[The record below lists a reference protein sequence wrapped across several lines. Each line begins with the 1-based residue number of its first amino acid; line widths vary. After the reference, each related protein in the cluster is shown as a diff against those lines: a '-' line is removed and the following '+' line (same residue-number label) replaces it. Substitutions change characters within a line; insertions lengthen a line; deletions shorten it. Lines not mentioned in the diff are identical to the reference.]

1 MDNAA
6 GYHSAHPELV
16 EGCIPGNRRE
26 IDADL
31 TRRIQRRVDQLPP
44 KLQAHIARAQD
55 VARELAPYH
64 QVPPEQAA
72 LGILAHDVARAMS
85 GAELLHCAAQFALPV
100 GIVDR
105 RVPVLLHG
113 PVGAEILRREEGL
126 AATAAG
132 HLSAHPELVEGW
144 PDNGTATAHPEL
156 VEGWPDNGIDSAHPE
171 LVAGWPDSGMDTG
184 KALYQAVYWHTTSHP
199 GLDAMGKVVFL
210 ADKLDPNKLKKY
222 PCQPRI
228 MELARENLDAALLE
242 FLTRQIIDL
251 TGRGLLVHPMMV
263 KARNA
268 LLATRAAG

>member
-1 MDNAA
+1 MA
-6 GYHSAHPELV
+6 
-16 EGCIPGNRRE
+16 
-26 IDADL
+26 
-31 TRRIQRRVDQLPP
+31 RRIQRRVDNLPP
-44 KLQAHIARAQD
+44 KLQAHIARAQE

-64 QVPPEQAA
+64 NVPPEQAA

-126 AATAAG
+126 TATAG
-132 HLSAHPELVEGW
+132 HLSAQPELVEGCA
-144 PDNGTATAHPEL
+144 PSNGTDTAHPEL
-156 VEGWPDNGIDSAHPE
+156 VEGWPDNG
-171 LVAGWPDSGMDTG
+171 MDTG
-184 KALYQAVYWHTTSHP
+184 TALYQAVYWHTTAHP

-222 PCQPRI
+222 PYQPLI
-228 MELARENLDAALLE
+228 MELARENLDAAILE
-242 FLTRQIIDL
+242 FLTRQIVDL

-263 KARNA
+263 QARNA
-268 LLATRAAG
+268 LLAAGTAD

>member
-31 TRRIQRRVDQLPP
+31 TRRIQRRVDNLPP

-64 QVPPEQAA
+64 NVPPEQAA
-72 LGILAHDVARAMS
+72 LGLLAHDVARAMS

-100 GIVDR
+100 GMVDR

-126 AATAAG
+126 TDTAG
-132 HLSAHPELVEGW
+132 EDG
-144 PDNGTATAHPEL
+144 DNEWGE
-156 VEGWPDNGIDSAHPE
+156 
-171 LVAGWPDSGMDTG
+171 
-184 KALYQAVYWHTTSHP
+184 LYQAVYWHTTAHP

-222 PCQPRI
+222 PYQPRI
-228 MELARENLDAALLE
+228 MELARENLDAAMLE

-268 LLATRAAG
+268 LLATGAAG